1 MIKVI
6 ISGYGKMGH
15 MVEKELERRG
25 IELVEASEDI
35 TAVDPAVAKA
45 CVCIDFTTP
54 DAFRAN
60 YPFIARHF
68 KAAVVGTTG
77 WNDIRADVFAAFEAA
92 GTPLIYA
99 SNFSLGVNALYAA
112 VRKASALLKGAGYVP
127 EIEEIHHIHK
137 LDAPSGT
144 AITLAE
150 GILENLDRKERWQL
164 DKATTEKDIA
174 IKAIRE
180 GEVPGTHTIHYES
193 NVDSI
198 TITHE
203 AKSREGVALGAVLAA
218 EFTAGKKGFYDM
230 SDIFQF

>member
-68 KAAVVGTTG
+68 KAAVGGTTG

-144 AITLAE
+144 AKTLGAIVEESLGEKPEITSV
-150 GILENLDRKERWQL
+150 
-164 DKATTEKDIA
+164 
-174 IKAIRE
+174 RE
-180 GEVPGTHTIHYES
+180 GEVPGIHTLTLTSEC
-193 NVDSI
+193 DKL
-198 TITHE
+198 TLRHE
-203 AKSREGVALGAVLAA
+203 AFSREGFAKGAVVAA
-218 EFTAGKKGFYDM
+218 TLTEGLEGIHEFGELL
-230 SDIFQF
+230 

>member
-1 MIKVI
+1 MVKAI

-15 MVEKELERRG
+15 MVEKELQRRG
-25 IELVEASEDI
+25 IPLVEASENI
-35 TAVDPAVAKA
+35 QATDPEVARE

-77 WNDIRADVFAAFEAA
+77 WNDIADQVKQAFEEA

-112 VRKASALLKGAGYVP
+112 AKKACALLKGAGYTP
-127 EIEEIHHIHK
+127 SIEEIHHIHK

-144 AITLAE
+144 AITL
-150 GILENLDRKERWQL
+150 GNLVEESLGVKPE
-164 DKATTEKDIA
+164 ISSV
-174 IKAIRE
+174 RE
-180 GEVPGTHTIHYES
+180 GEVPGIHTLTLES
-193 NVDSI
+193 ECDVL
-198 TITHE
+198 TLRHE
-203 AKSREGVALGAVLAA
+203 AFSRQGLAAGAVVAA
-218 EFTAGKKGFYDM
+218 TLTEGLQGVHEFGDLL
-230 SDIFQF
+230 